1 VSELRSQPAIR
12 LEELKAGERLARE
25 RYELYRARVYGPL
38 PTSIHRLRELDQ
50 AWKLAQ
56 SRLLRARK
64 GELPGPATSNG
75 ASR

>member
-1 VSELRSQPAIR
+1 MSPSHPQTSRR

-38 PTSIHRLRELDQ
+38 PTSIGRLRELDH

-56 SRLLRARK
+56 SRLHRARR
-64 GELPGPATSNG
+64 GDLPGPASSNG
-75 ASR
+75 RTR